1 MSHQYTTLHEY
12 RQMSITKESFSH
24 IDPDMDKT
32 VKISPLLDYIPM
44 VFYINLD
51 HRTDRK
57 EEIEK
62 ELVELGLPFERF
74 SAIRHSIGAVGC
86 SKSHMAILKIAK
98 ERKYPRVLILEDDFT
113 FVVHRDTMERIVS
126 QVRDGHQPYDVCMIS
141 YNSIE
146 SKQLPEPYWRK
157 IIDAQTTS
165 GYIIQDHYYDT
176 LINVIEPSIPLL
188 EQTREQYN
196 YAIDVVMKK
205 LQRVDKWYQTTE
217 RIGKQRESF
226 SDIENRQVNY
236 NV

>member
-1 MSHQYTTLHEY
+1 MTHQYTTLHEY

-32 VKISPLLDYIPM
+32 IKISPLSDYIPM

-51 HRTDRK
+51 HRTDRQ
-57 EEIEK
+57 EALEK

-74 SAIRHSIGAVGC
+74 SAIRHELGAVGC
-86 SKSHMAILKIAK
+86 SKSHLAVLKLAK
-98 ERKYPRVLILEDDFT
+98 ERNYPRVLILEDDFT
-113 FVVHRDTMERIVS
+113 FVVHRDAMERIVS
-126 QVRDGHQPYDVCMIS
+126 QVRDGNKPYDVCMIS
-141 YNSIE
+141 YNTMQSYE
-146 SKQLPEPYWRK
+146 SPEAYWRK
-157 IIDAQTTS
+157 IIDAQTLS
-165 GYIIQDHYYDT
+165 GYIIQNHYYDT
-176 LINVIEPSIPLL
+176 LINVVEPSIPLL
-188 EQTREQYN
+188 EKSNEKHN

-205 LQRVDKWYQTTE
+205 LQITDKWYQTTE